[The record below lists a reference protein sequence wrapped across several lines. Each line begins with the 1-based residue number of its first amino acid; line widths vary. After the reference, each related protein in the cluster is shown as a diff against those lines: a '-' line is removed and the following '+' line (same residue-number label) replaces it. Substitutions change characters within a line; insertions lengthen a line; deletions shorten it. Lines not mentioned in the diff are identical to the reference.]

1 MLCKPHPKQDL
12 IAKVKSGPL
21 TSGYDRLMSSARI
34 LTDKWPSFTQNPAY
48 GLPVNNIF
56 TKGIIFRK
64 LGSINFY
71 DWQIRAYNHIK
82 DNSAVLSAPT
92 GSGKTLVAYL
102 WAGILTLDG
111 EINIQPD
118 AERIIFTSP
127 IKALSNER
135 YLDLRKMG
143 LDVGLETGDF
153 KRNEGANIICCTQ
166 EIYTMKYARI
176 PRQKLIVDEFHYI
189 FTDFSRARN
198 YIDGIRN
205 TDPDTQILVMSATLG
220 GVKNVG
226 KYLSDICCRDFV
238 IHSGRKRITELIF
251 KPDDPV
257 KIHEIHDALVFLFS
271 QRGVVELA
279 DQIART
285 RKRIPPESV
294 KRLEELAKILEVKKT
309 LPFLYKGVGIYHG
322 SMLPKEKLLV
332 EAAFRE
338 RLLDV
343 VCGTNALALGVNLP
357 AQYVIFAQLVNYYNY
372 MPITRN
378 EFLQMA
384 GRAGRKGLF
393 DPGYVTFLK
402 NSEFEGRA
410 FKTGVIFRQLMS
422 KKSEP
427 AVIMLTPSYGRLL
440 RQQVLI
446 EDEAEY
452 IAEYSLPSRKV
463 NDVMREMKAGMRK
476 IDFLAKRIARKG
488 SKAKFMKILAEI
500 WYDEMEIEENLEMAR
515 LFLEEGNPSALMAA
529 KLIIQYERNYLQA
542 LLKIKRF
549 ANQLPKNRR
558 FRLMDELNKTV
569 NTIDPTIYGF
579 EEKLGEIEA
588 GR

>member
-1 MLCKPHPKQDL
+1 MSC
-12 IAKVKSGPL
+12 PL
-21 TSGYDRLMSSARI
+21 
-34 LTDKWPSFTQNPAY
+34 FHE
-48 GLPVNNIF
+48 
-56 TKGIIFRK
+56 GIIFHTLEGIK
-64 LGSINFY
+64 FY
-71 DWQIRAYNHIK
+71 DWQIRAFNHIK

-102 WAGILTLDG
+102 WAGLLTLDG
-111 EINIQPD
+111 SINPFPD
-118 AERIIFTSP
+118 ASRIIFTAP

-135 YLDLRKMG
+135 YLDLRRMG
-143 LDVGLETGDF
+143 LDVGIETGDF

-166 EIYTMKYARI
+166 EIYTMKYARV
-176 PRQKLIVDEFHYI
+176 PGQKLIVDEFHYI
-189 FTDFSRARN
+189 FTDESRART
-198 YIDGIRN
+198 YIDGIKN

-220 GVKNVG
+220 GIKNVG
-226 KYLSDICCRDFV
+226 RYLSSICQREFV
-238 IHSGRKRITELIF
+238 IHAGRKRITELIF
-251 KPDDPV
+251 QPDNPV
-257 KIHEIHDALVFLFS
+257 MLHNVHDALVFLFS

-285 RKRIPPESV
+285 RRKIPPESV
-294 KRLEELAKILEVKKT
+294 KRLNELAAILEVKKT
-309 LPFLYKGVGIYHG
+309 LPGIYKGVGIYHG

-372 MPITRN
+372 TPITHN

-393 DPGYVTFLK
+393 DPGYVTWLK
-402 NSEFEGRA
+402 DSEYECGS
-410 FKTGVIFRQLMS
+410 FKTGKIFKALMGKS
-422 KKSEP
+422 SEP
-427 AVIMLTPSYGRLL
+427 AVIRLRPSYGRLL
-440 RQQVLI
+440 RRQVLI

-452 IAEYSLPSRKV
+452 IAEYSLPMQGADSALR
-463 NDVMREMKAGMRK
+463 DLKAGMRK
-476 IDFLAKRIARKG
+476 IDILAKRIVRRG
-488 SKAKFMKILAEI
+488 NRTRFMKILAEI

-515 LFLEEGNPSALMAA
+515 MFLDEGNPSALMAA
-529 KLIIQYERNYLQA
+529 KMIIQYERNYLQA

-549 ANQLPKNRR
+549 ANQLPSNRR
-558 FRLMDELNKTV
+558 FRLMDELNRTV
-569 NTIDPTIYGF
+569 ESIDPTIYGF